1 MDRVRVTG
9 MFVLFTAMA
18 APAAADVTIKEKV
31 SGKGMMAIAG
41 GEATKY
47 IKGARMRVDSA
58 AGGNETSMLIDVN
71 TQQMIVLN
79 HKRRE
84 AEVNDMTK
92 LSAEMAKLPI
102 SDIEASITP
111 TKETRQIAGTTCA
124 VHDMQVTVPTTMG
137 TEQMTFVLFGP
148 ICVAKNGPGASDVM
162 AFYKAASEKGF
173 IFSDP
178 RTAKAQPGQ
187 AKGMAAMYREM
198 AALGVPLSQE
208 MNFKFEG
215 SSPMAAMMSKMGGS
229 SMTTDVVSIST
240 DAIPDSTFQI
250 PEGYKTVKR

>member
-1 MDRVRVTG
+1 MVRVRVTG
-9 MFVLFTAMA
+9 IFVLCAAMA
-18 APAAADVTIKEKV
+18 APSAADVTLKQKV
-31 SGKGMMAIAG
+31 TGKGMMAMAAG
-41 GEATKY
+41 ENTQY
-47 IKGARMRVDSA
+47 IKGTRMRVDTA
-58 AGGNETSMLIDVN
+58 AGGNATSMIIDVN
-71 TQQMIVLN
+71 AQQMIVLN

-102 SDIEASITP
+102 SDINASVTP
-111 TKETRQIAGTTCA
+111 TKETRQVAGTSCT
-124 VHDMQVTVPTTMG
+124 VHDIKVTVPTTMG
-137 TEQMTFVLFGP
+137 NEEVTFVLFGP
-148 ICVAKNGPGASDVM
+148 ICVAKNGPGAADFS
-162 AFYKAASEKGF
+162 AFFKAAAEKGF

-187 AKGMAAMYREM
+187 AKGMAAMYKEM

-215 SSPMAAMMSKMGGS
+215 SGAMAAMMSKMGGS

-250 PEGYKTVKR
+250 PEDYKTIKR